1 MFGSFLGIPS
11 STAVAQLSTCSLYM
25 RSAPALPGFC
35 RYGLIAF
42 RTSVDILLA
51 DYKARLSFGFSLSPF
66 VSLLLE
72 PQPAP
77 DALHG
82 ATMPF

>member
-42 RTSVDILLA
+42 RHVLTRIANPLPHRSQPNFLA
-51 DYKARLSFGFSLSPF
+51 A
-66 VSLLLE
+66 LLLRDF
-72 PQPAP
+72 AKY
-77 DALHG
+77 
-82 ATMPF
+82 